1 MLSYLFRMKIPIVL
15 LLLILSGCAQKSG
28 VSMPQDLVVKIDTAL
43 NLYAI
48 ETLTN
53 SPRFDRVLEGDALES
68 AIQTQ
73 ELVTS
78 LGLIQLGH
86 SSFSETTLISAD
98 QFESCLDVSATR
110 FVYENGEDFPMPE
123 RMERQLIRAKFTE
136 RSSEVKI
143 NLLEMVGR
151 EC

>member
-1 MLSYLFRMKIPIVL
+1 MKISIVL

-28 VSMPQDLVVKIDTAL
+28 DSIAQDMVVRIDTAL

-48 ETLTN
+48 EASTN
-53 SPRFDRVLEGDALES
+53 SPRFDRILEGDALES

-73 ELVTS
+73 ELIAS
-78 LGLIQLGH
+78 MGLIQLGH
-86 SSFSETTLISAD
+86 SSFSQTTLISAD

-110 FVYENGEDFPMPE
+110 FVYENGEDFPIPE
-123 RMERQLIRAKFTE
+123 RMERQLMRAKFVE